1 MKQVTFKRPDGEDCS
16 GYLFEP
22 AAGASAPGV
31 VVIQEWWGVNDQIKG
46 VAEQYAAL
54 GYRALVP
61 DLYRGKVGL
70 DAKEAEHLMA
80 GLDFG
85 QAAGLDV
92 RGAVQYLKGTSKKVG
107 VTGYCM
113 GGALTFLA
121 IASVPEADAAVAW
134 YGFPP
139 LEYLDAS
146 RITAPIEGHFAIHDA
161 FFPIATVDELQQK
174 LDAAG
179 VRYTFYRY
187 EAQHAFGNETNVDKP
202 LPIKYDAMAA
212 QTAWKR
218 TIEFFGQHL
227 KG

>member
-1 MKQVTFKRPDGEDCS
+1 MKQVTFQRPDGRDCS

-22 AAGASAPGV
+22 AAGPSAPGV
-31 VVIQEWWGVNDQIKG
+31 VVVQEWWGVNDQIKG

-61 DLYRGKVGL
+61 DLYRGKVSL
-70 DAKEAEHLMA
+70 DAKEAEHLMS

-92 RGAVQYLKGTSKKVG
+92 RGAVQYLKGSSRKVG

-121 IASVPEADAAVAW
+121 IAGAPEADAAVAW
-134 YGFPP
+134 YGYPP

-146 RITAPIEGHFAIHDA
+146 RITAPVQGHFAVHDA
-161 FFPIATVDELQQK
+161 FFPIAGVDGLQQK
-174 LDAAG
+174 LEAAG
-179 VRYTFYRY
+179 VKYTFYRY

-202 LPIKYDAMAA
+202 LPIRYDAAAA
-212 QTAWKR
+212 QTAWTR